1 MSPWTHT
8 ITEKAIEYPQVG
20 VVRKKKLV
28 TATHTTHKNVS
39 TINNRVDNIQASSDH
54 SGQSLS
60 MKILLDEE
68 IEIVAA
74 KSKILLQVDLEILI
88 LF

>member
-1 MSPWTHT
+1 MPTS
-8 ITEKAIEYPQVG
+8 ECGKG
-20 VVRKKKLV
+20 KKLV
-28 TATHTTHKNVS
+28 SATHTHTHTKNVI

-54 SGQSLS
+54 SGQSLA

-68 IEIVAA
+68 IEMVAA

-88 LF
+88 SF